1 MTCSHVTIGTRPP
14 RPAGDGTAVGPVLV
28 AVLLFALLLP
38 TPAMGQPASVQSLIE
53 RGQKAGADA
62 DLMQTVASRAEAAGI
77 GAQQAAD
84 LLRPAVTLAERDLP
98 TRPLLNKTLEG
109 LAKRVPPARMSPVL
123 QRLQSHTEQA
133 GGLVSGWMKRNEVQR
148 LVGASGEDAAART
161 QLITNVTE
169 TQQQDVPLSAVQ
181 QFLDG
186 LPEKMSGQSVSV
198 NQVATAVSIM
208 PDVPGGKQNP
218 AVTSQ
223 LLTAALNAGYD
234 GESLRQLPAALE
246 RAQRGTQRP
255 ATAIAKGVTQ
265 AIAKGTPA
273 ASVLRSLFQ
282 GGMPGGGAPS
292 EVGNGPPGAPPG
304 QGKPP
309 GQGGKPP
316 GTGPPDDPGQGGGP
330 PDEPGGDPPGGD
342 PGGGGGG

>member
-1 MTCSHVTIGTRPP
+1 MMFLHATIGMRRLRPT
-14 RPAGDGTAVGPVLV
+14 GWGTDVGPVLFGILLL
-28 AVLLFALLLP
+28 AVLY
-38 TPAMGQPASVQSLIE
+38 PAGAVGQSASVQSLIE

-77 GAQQAAD
+77 GGQQTAD

-133 GGLVSGWMKRNEVQR
+133 GGLVSGWMAQNEVQR

-161 QLITNVTE
+161 QLVTNVTE
-169 TQQQDVPLSAVQ
+169 AQQQDVPLSAVK

-186 LPEKMSGQSVSV
+186 LPEKMSRQSVSV
-198 NQVATAVSIM
+198 NQVATAVSVM
-208 PDVPGGKQNP
+208 PDVPGGTQNP
-218 AVTSQ
+218 GVTSQ
-223 LLTAALNAGYD
+223 LLTAALDAGYGD
-234 GESLRQLPAALE
+234 ESLRQLPAALE

-255 ATAIAKGVTQ
+255 ATAIARGVTQ

-282 GGMPGGGAPS
+282 GGMPGGGPPS
-292 EVGNGPPGAPPG
+292 GVGNGPPGATPG
-304 QGKPP
+304 Q
-309 GQGGKPP
+309 GKPP

-330 PDEPGGDPPGGD
+330 PDDPGGGPPDGD

>member
-1 MTCSHVTIGTRPP
+1 MGAI
-14 RPAGDGTAVGPVLV
+14 LV
-28 AVLLFALLLP
+28 AVLLFAVLLP
-38 TPAMGQPASVQSLIE
+38 TRAVGQPASVQSLIE
-53 RGQKAGADA
+53 RGQQAGADA
-62 DLMQTVASRAEAAGI
+62 DLLQTVASRAEAAGI
-77 GAQQAAD
+77 GAQQTAD

-123 QRLQSHTEQA
+123 QRLQNHTEQA
-133 GGLVSGWMKRNEVQR
+133 GGLVSGWMKRDEVQR
-148 LVGASGEDAAART
+148 LVGASGKDAAART
-161 QLITNVTE
+161 QLVTNVTE
-169 TQQQDVPLSAVQ
+169 AQQQDVPLAAVK

-186 LPEKMSGQSVSV
+186 LPENVSRQSVPL
-198 NQVATAVSIM
+198 NQVATAVSVM

-223 LLTAALNAGYD
+223 LLTAALNAGY
-234 GESLRQLPAALE
+234 GNESLRQLPAALE

-255 ATAIAKGVTQ
+255 ASAIARGVTQ

-282 GGMPGGGAPS
+282 GGMPGGGPPS
-292 EVGNGPPGAPPG
+292 SVGDGPPGTPPG

-309 GQGGKPP
+309 GPGGKPP
-316 GTGPPDDPGQGGGP
+316 GAGPPDDPGQGGGP
-330 PDEPGGDPPGGD
+330 PDDPGSNPPGGD
-342 PGGGGGG
+342 PGGGGG